1 MFGSASSSSAFI
13 SSVSGTASSAPIGPI
28 TNAQKTSDRN
38 VRVSERFTASARIFG
53 WMTDWMMKLIT
64 E

>member
-1 MFGSASSSSAFI
+1 M
-13 SSVSGTASSAPIGPI
+13 GTASNAPIGPI
-28 TNAQKTSDRN
+28 TNAQKTNERN